1 MHHRFHPQPK
11 GAAAL
16 LVALALSLTAAPALA
31 QSQTAESRSTQS
43 SSERGVTIKVT
54 PKAVAAD
61 EPRWLFN
68 VVLDTHS
75 GALSDDLVKAT
86 TLVTS
91 DGRELKPTG
100 WTGAA
105 PGGHHREGVLEFSVP
120 APWPSAIELKLER
133 AGESAPRFFRWQ
145 L

>member
-1 MHHRFHPQPK
+1 MHHRSHPQVT

-16 LVALALSLTAAPALA
+16 FVALALSLSVASTLA
-31 QSQTAESRSTQS
+31 QSQTGEPRSTQS

-54 PKAVAAD
+54 PKAVVAD
-61 EPRWLFN
+61 EPRWLFG

-75 GALSDDLVKAT
+75 GDLSDDLVKAA

-133 AGESAPRFFRWQ
+133 SGESAPRVFRWQ